1 MSVEYPI
8 LIVEHEA
15 YREWA
20 SSLEDMDAA
29 QRDAAHDARD
39 EFVTQVNDRL
49 YEPELHNR
57 VAQVV
62 AEVVEALDQGQDVE
76 VERPVTSLLGRLMG
90 KKEKVRER
98 RPITDRGLTA
108 FTDFAAVIYWSQM
121 GGRMSNEFG
130 FASET
135 TELTL
140 SSAGIGTLVSNLETL
155 DAQALEAYCEGRG
168 GDLSELR
175 EVLPGGLVALKEGWL
190 SIAREC
196 LEKDLCL
203 VIEVY

>member
-1 MSVEYPI
+1 
-8 LIVEHEA
+8 
-15 YREWA
+15 
-20 SSLEDMDAA
+20 
-29 QRDAAHDARD
+29 
-39 EFVTQVNDRL
+39 
-49 YEPELHNR
+49 
-57 VAQVV
+57 
-62 AEVVEALDQGQDVE
+62 
-76 VERPVTSLLGRLMG
+76 
-90 KKEKVRER
+90 
-98 RPITDRGLTA
+98 
-108 FTDFAAVIYWSQM
+108 
-121 GGRMSNEFG
+121 MSNEFG

-135 TELTL
+135 TALTL